1 MTLPTSCIS
10 GLSKNVFK
18 VYSRSFTALT
28 QQGGRQVEKTLLAEH
43 YDGKVTFDFMQSQ
56 NNFHI
61 LLALKHFYA

>member
-1 MTLPTSCIS
+1 MYSC
-10 GLSKNVFK
+10 
-18 VYSRSFTALT
+18 SFTALT